1 MIIPTKSELQKHQS
15 TESILR
21 AALLSVL
28 LVCSLVSLPSLSS
41 KADGTGVNSNTTTS
55 GTTSSS
61 VDGNPTS
68 TTINNDDG
76 SQTTTTV
83 TPVTTT
89 TTETTVTQ
97 TNRDAELTSLQ
108 SQMKTSAG
116 RATFDGWTL
125 NSFGSSIGASPTEGL
140 MTGANANVT
149 TTITNDQLF
158 GDDVNSTE
166 AGQGFSFSYGAN
178 VDNNQG
184 EGDAWQITLNIFN
197 SANTQL
203 GTSTISGNSFHGST
217 TMTGLLDV
225 NAGNIVDYATL
236 NLIGTGAGTGGF
248 LTGARFNDMFTSFL
262 YNEIES
268 SISTATTYETLVA
281 TVSCDIL
288 NTCVV
293 ADTTSE
299 DIATGALGI
308 SSDTSVA
315 DTAITAPAE
324 IAEIAQ
330 LPSGGSDTGTT
341 TATINAEPVAPSIAS
356 LDIEAAPEAAAEVA
370 AEKSVEADM
379 EAEVDNNQ
387 SQPTENQPEADEQA
401 AEGSNS
407 NTNDNKSGSKSASV
421 RSESDDK
428 SEEGDAESAKSNSV
442 NKKPTTKAE
451 KRKAKQ
457 KAAQKIVKK
466 MGDKGRYSNAS
477 QITTLV
483 VMQVLGNT
491 KDFFSSQQKLQDT
504 PNFFTNATI
513 PDNSISDNNYTSYFL
528 FGGADQAHNAL
539 TESQYRR

>member
-1 MIIPTKSELQKHQS
+1 
-15 TESILR
+15 
-21 AALLSVL
+21 
-28 LVCSLVSLPSLSS
+28 
-41 KADGTGVNSNTTTS
+41 
-55 GTTSSS
+55 

-116 RATFDGWTL
+116 RATFNGWTI

-140 MTGANANVT
+140 MTGGNANVT

-158 GDDVNSTE
+158 GNDVNSTE

-217 TMTGLLDV
+217 TMTGLLDI

-236 NLIGTGAGTGGF
+236 NLIGTGATSGGSY

-293 ADTTSE
+293 ADTTSD
-299 DIATGALGI
+299 DIATGALDL

-315 DTAITAPAE
+315 DTAINAPAE

-341 TATINAEPVAPSIAS
+341 ATATAEPVAPTIAS
-356 LDIEAAPEAAAEVA
+356 LKMEASPEAAAEVA
-370 AEKSVEADM
+370 AEQSVEADI

-387 SQPTENQPEADEQA
+387 SQTTENQTEANETD
-401 AEGSNS
+401 SN
-407 NTNDNKSGSKSASV
+407 NNNDKSGSKSASV

-428 SEEGDAESAKSNSV
+428 SEEGDAKSAKSNSV
-442 NKKPTTKAE
+442 NKKPMTKAE

-466 MGDKGRYSNAS
+466 MGDKGRYNDAS

-504 PNFFTNATI
+504 PNFFTSATV

-539 TESQYRR
+539 IEGQYRR